1 MKSIIKSIKKDFTLM
16 SILLMPVAVA
26 INIVG
31 GQLIN
36 LLKLPVFLDAIGTIL
51 IACIAGPWVGAL
63 TGILS
68 NGINAIFAPQLF
80 PYAFVSMCIAISV
93 GFLAKRR
100 MFTTVGKTVISSL
113 IIVVVA
119 ILTSLPITVYVFG
132 GASGGGTSLLT
143 SAFLAMGNNLIQAVL
158 TTSLLAELVDKI
170 LSCLVAYAIIKGMSA
185 RYLSKFPLGELY
197 IKNDTSHS
205 KDININQ

>member
-1 MKSIIKSIKKDFTLM
+1 MSIKKDFTLM
-16 SILLMPVAVA
+16 SVLLMPVAVA

-31 GQLIN
+31 GQLVNI
-36 LLKLPVFLDAIGTIL
+36 LKLPLHLDAIGTIL
-51 IACIAGPWVGAL
+51 IACIAGPWVGAV

-68 NGINAIFAPQLF
+68 NLINAIFAPQLF
-80 PYAFVSMCIAISV
+80 PYAFVSMCIAIAV

-100 MFTTVGKTVISSL
+100 MFTTVGKTLISSL

-143 SAFLAMGNNLIQAVL
+143 SAFLAMGNNLIQSVL
-158 TTSLLAELVDKI
+158 TTALISEMADKI
-170 LSCLVAYAIIKGMSA
+170 LSSLIAFFIIKGISD

-197 IKNDTSHS
+197 IKKT
-205 KDININQ
+205 KVNINKKAVV